1 MVIVGGGLAG
11 TRLAQQL
18 AGRVMGPGSG
28 SGPGSGTGAGSG
40 AGSGAVEVTIIGEE
54 QHPAYNRVLLAEVL
68 AGRYAP
74 EVIALPTPAAGVRR
88 LGGVRV
94 VRVDRPTAEVLCDDG
109 RRVPYDALV
118 LATGSN
124 PVLPPLRGLFEPDG
138 HDLPDGV
145 HAFRTMDDCLAL
157 GAAVH
162 PGARAVVIG
171 GGLLGVS
178 AARALAQR
186 GAQVVLAHQGEHLM
200 ERQLDPD
207 ASRLLRRHM
216 AALGVETHTECRVR
230 GLRTHSA
237 DAGYG
242 GDGGDGRGS
251 DGSRDDRGRG
261 DGGGRAARAVS
272 AVELADGYALEA
284 DLVVLAC
291 GVRPRVGLARAAGL
305 EVARGIVIDDE
316 LRTSDP
322 RVFAIGDCAEHAG
335 VVYGLAGAAQEQ
347 ADVLARVLSPTPPL
361 PETGGLRPPAPHRGS
376 APNPT
381 RGSAPTPRRGSA
393 PNPRPGSA
401 READQSSAA
410 DARHPATE
418 PRPGSAA
425 DANRDSAPSPRVIPA
440 HDALRD
446 PTPDPRRGTAP
457 NPCQDST
464 PGTHQGSAQEPL
476 PGSAPTP
483 CRGSVPGPHPGSAH
497 DAPRDPGPHRGT
509 ASESCQGSALA
520 SHQGVIPEPQA
531 TAPASHRGSAL
542 GPQDGRGAEPRQG
555 SVPGAADADRFVGNR
570 SAGRN
575 GWAQTGH
582 RAAPGDESSTRHTD
596 PAPGNET
603 SARYTGTRALTR
615 LTLTA
620 VPGSPTLAVTTAAA
634 EAHSAPG
641 PLDLAA
647 FGNPI
652 PAPGDD
658 VIHLTDATRNTYR
671 KVVVRGDRLLGGIL
685 LGDLGTVGALART
698 WEGDEP
704 LPATPLLHLL
714 TNDGGS

>member
-1 MVIVGGGLAG
+1 MESYREPRSPHRRRVVIVGGGMAG

-18 AGRVMGPGSG
+18 TARAVAV
-28 SGPGSGTGAGSG
+28 GAGSAG
-40 AGSGAVEVTIIGEE
+40 AGSVEVTIIGEE
-54 QHPAYNRVLLAEVL
+54 PHPAYNRVLLAEVL
-68 AGRYAP
+68 AGRYPP
-74 EVIALPTPAAGVRR
+74 EVIALPAPAAGVRR
-88 LGGVRV
+88 LSGVRV
-94 VRVDRPTAEVLCDDG
+94 VRVDRPTAEVVCDDG

-138 HDLPDGV
+138 HELPDGV

-157 GAAVH
+157 GAAVR
-162 PGARAVVIG
+162 PGARVVVIG

-200 ERQLDPD
+200 ERQLDPG
-207 ASRLLRRHM
+207 ASGVLRRHM
-216 AALGVETHTECRVR
+216 AALGVEVHTECRVR
-230 GLRTHSA
+230 GLRTRA
-237 DAGYG
+237 M
-242 GDGGDGRGS
+242 DGR
-251 DGSRDDRGRG
+251 RL
-261 DGGGRAARAVS
+261 VK

-305 EVARGIVIDDE
+305 EVARGVVIDDE

-347 ADVLARVLSPTPPL
+347 ADVLAGLLSPTPPL
-361 PETGGLRPPAPHRGS
+361 PETMGLRPLAPQEGSALKPTRGP
-376 APNPT
+376 APNP
-381 RGSAPTPRRGSA
+381 APG
-393 PNPRPGSA
+393 
-401 READQSSAA
+401 
-410 DARHPATE
+410 
-418 PRPGSAA
+418 
-425 DANRDSAPSPRVIPA
+425 
-440 HDALRD
+440 
-446 PTPDPRRGTAP
+446 
-457 NPCQDST
+457 
-464 PGTHQGSAQEPL
+464 
-476 PGSAPTP
+476 
-483 CRGSVPGPHPGSAH
+483 
-497 DAPRDPGPHRGT
+497 
-509 ASESCQGSALA
+509 
-520 SHQGVIPEPQA
+520 
-531 TAPASHRGSAL
+531 
-542 GPQDGRGAEPRQG
+542 
-555 SVPGAADADRFVGNR
+555 DRFVGNR
-570 SAGRN
+570 SAEGAPPSGSWGRN

-582 RAAPGDESSTRHTD
+582 RAAPGDETL
-596 PAPGNET
+596 P
-603 SARYTGTRALTR
+603 RYHGTRTLTR

-620 VPGSPTLAVTTAAA
+620 APGSALAATTPAPNG
-634 EAHSAPG
+634 HTTPG

-647 FGNPI
+647 FGNPT

-698 WEGDEP
+698 WESDEP